1 MDFLAFA
8 GQCGPDVHPVTTTA
22 LVKAESGFRPLAVR
36 NNTTKQSFYPASED
50 EAKQLVEGFAA
61 KGHRLAIGL
70 MQVTTPWTT
79 RFNIRPT
86 DLLDACTNVRIG
98 TAILRANYDSCARPG
113 RPQQAT
119 LECALSAYWSGNG
132 EIGGAYVNHVYSV
145 AGSVIRVAE
154 TPGVT
159 DGVLQSKGVGKGAAK
174 GTVPRFDAVPT
185 SAEAV
190 GFTPQTRDG
199 FSFR

>member
-1 MDFLAFA
+1 MDFLGFA
-8 GQCGPDVHPVTTTA
+8 AQCGPDVHPVTTTA

-36 NNTTKQSFYPASED
+36 NNTIKQSFYPATD
-50 EAKQLVEGFAA
+50 QEARELVAGFAA
-61 KGHRLAIGL
+61 KGHKLAIGL
-70 MQVTTPWTT
+70 MQVTTPWTS

-86 DLLDACTNVRIG
+86 DLLDSCTNVRVG
-98 TAILRANYDSCARPG
+98 TAILRANYDACAKPG
-113 RPQQAT
+113 RTQQAT

-132 EIGGAYVNHVYSV
+132 EIGGAYVNKVYSV
-145 AGSVIRVAE
+145 AGSVSRVAE

-159 DGVLQSKGVGKGAAK
+159 DGVLQSKGSKSSA
-174 GTVPRFDAVPT
+174 VPRFETVPT
-185 SAEAV
+185 SPQAV

>member
-8 GQCGPDVHPVTTTA
+8 AQCGPDVHPVTTTA

-36 NNTTKQSFYPASED
+36 NNTTKQSFYPTTD
-50 EAKQLVEGFAA
+50 EEARQLVDGFAA
-61 KGHRLAIGL
+61 KGDRLAIGL
-70 MQVTTPWTT
+70 MQVTTPWTI
-79 RFNIRPT
+79 RFNIRPA
-86 DLLDACTNVRIG
+86 DLLDACTNVRVG
-98 TAILRANYDSCARPG
+98 TAILRANYDACKKPG
-113 RPQQAT
+113 RAEQGT

-145 AGSVIRVAE
+145 AGSVLRVPE

-159 DGVLQSKGVGKGAAK
+159 DGVLHSKNAGTSSSK

-185 SAEAV
+185 SSEAV